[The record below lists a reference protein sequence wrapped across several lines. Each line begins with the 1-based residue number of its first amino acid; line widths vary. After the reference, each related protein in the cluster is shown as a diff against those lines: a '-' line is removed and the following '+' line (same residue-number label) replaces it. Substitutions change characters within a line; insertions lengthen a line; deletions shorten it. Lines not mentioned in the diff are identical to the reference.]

1 MKNIIKGGV
10 LSLCLFF
17 AFTAFGGEYD
27 FDMSEIEKKPYSFGG
42 YVEIVSNLYDYD
54 TDSAMYG
61 LKYRST
67 PSDSDYSAKI
77 RLDGSY
83 EIGGLKYTV
92 KTLSEYADDT
102 DDSPESNF
110 KFLENFISYSEGSTF
125 RLDAG
130 KKAMKWGKGYAYN
143 PAAFLDRPK
152 NIDSPDDALEGYT
165 LLTADYTASFGGAL
179 KTLTFS
185 PAAYTAGDEYNRSLG
200 SQDGLNFAGKIYAL
214 IYDTDIDVMFS
225 GGESRGRRFG
235 ADFSR
240 NITTNFELH
249 GEYGHYND
257 AVRQTV
263 TGSTVADSDNW
274 LVGFRYLTESEL
286 TYIVEYFH
294 KSAGYT
300 EEEMETFYD
309 AAETTLFSDRLLNLP
324 YAKNN
329 PMQNYLYLRASF
341 KEPADILYLTPAV
354 TVVANADDGSFSL
367 SPEVVYTGVINHE
380 FRLKAM
386 FLNGGTDSEYGEK
399 PTDMRVEARV
409 RFYF

>member
-1 MKNIIKGGV
+1 MKKMTKGGV

-17 AFTAFGGEYD
+17 AFAAFGGEYD

-54 TDSAMYG
+54 RDSAVYG

-102 DDSPESNF
+102 DDTPDSSF
-110 KFLENFISYSEGSTF
+110 KFMENYFSYSSGSTF

-263 TGSTVADSDNW
+263 SGSAVADSDNW
-274 LVGFRYLTESEL
+274 LLGLRYLTVSEI

-300 EEEMETFYD
+300 EEEMETFYH
-309 AAETTLFSDRLLNLP
+309 AAETTLFPDRLLNLP
-324 YAKNN
+324 YSKNN

-367 SPEVVYTGVINHE
+367 SPEVVYTGVTNHE

-386 FLNGGTDSEYGEK
+386 YLRGGTDSEYGEK
-399 PTDMRVEARV
+399 PTDMRLEGRV